1 MLFSRQATDDDP
13 HGGFVFYHY
22 EPSMAAAIIFV
33 LLFGASSI
41 LHSAQMFM
49 TRTWFMIP
57 FLIGGY
63 CKYTLALAP
72 CKQHKGWPLTKS
84 LVETIGY
91 IGRAMSA
98 TQDFGE
104 YTLGPYIMQSVLLLV
119 APALFA
125 ASIYMELGRIVL
137 MVDGEKCLF
146 IRRTWLTKL
155 FVAGDVL
162 SFLMQSSGKCF
173 KPKS

>member
-1 MLFSRQATDDDP
+1 MECHTRFRERTTEQ
-13 HGGFVFYHY
+13 
-22 EPSMAAAIIFV
+22 
-33 LLFGASSI
+33 I
-41 LHSAQMFM
+41 L
-49 TRTWFMIP
+49 ICP
-57 FLIGGY
+57 
-63 CKYTLALAP
+63 
-72 CKQHKGWPLTKS
+72 

-98 TQDFGE
+98 TQEFGE
-104 YTLGPYIMQSVLLLV
+104 YTMGPYIMQSVLLLV

-137 MVDGEKCLF
+137 MVDGERHLF

-162 SFLMQSSGKCF
+162 SFLMQSSGKCS
-173 KPKS
+173 KC